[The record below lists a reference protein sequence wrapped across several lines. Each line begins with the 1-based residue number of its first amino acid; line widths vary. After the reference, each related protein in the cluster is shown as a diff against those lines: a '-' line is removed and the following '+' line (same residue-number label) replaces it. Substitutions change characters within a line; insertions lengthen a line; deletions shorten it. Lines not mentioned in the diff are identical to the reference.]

1 MPLQQGS
8 ESLTNPGRTLKTL
21 SFCEP
26 TPRHMSE
33 WIQNLPM
40 VNLSES
46 SRQLYYAIIEL
57 NQLITDPENRLRLL
71 ELLRPPIRFVCSSL
85 SKHYLNQPILLPEKP
100 GKISRLAMALDNNL
114 AIGYKMVVSET
125 ANASYSLISRKE
137 SKMTTLAIQ
146 RCIAALTKTII
157 RSYQLYAPVP
167 KKVWQDLNQLY
178 LVAETNNLLDTKIE
192 DHENLYVT
200 KTTIADAYKRALML
214 GCCKPN
220 QLRQK
225 DIKIIS
231 DATELWSMHLTL
243 GSVEKGSNFVV
254 NLSSDS
260 PPIYQNLARKK
271 LTDFHRGINFSQL
284 LQLFNGYLAQSNKDK
299 DIFVKGITVPQTV
312 SENMVRC
319 LLRAWEA
326 LTDRAFSRTP
336 SSKPVTLCVGYS
348 ASHSFLSG
356 GVDFDVLLQRG
367 GVDITNIDLN
377 KKIENEDEEDPFS
390 SHEVKSASNTAD
402 PWAGAYDAEKGDFVQ
417 AKKMDYLGSVNY
429 PSKKENFLEKQQ
441 KEVKT
446 GHHAVYPKHNA
457 ILLDTSPSGYCIKW
471 QNEIPCEVKTGEL
484 IGVNEGDVHA
494 WSLGV
499 IRWINKIDSTET
511 LIGIELLAAGSI
523 PCGAKV
529 VTEGKRRSD
538 YMRAFLLPSHIAGAQ
553 SSSLIT
559 PNLPFK
565 EDANVVINQYGE
577 LSPGV
582 LGKPILTTASF
593 TQFLF
598 NADEGAS
605 AIDASD
611 DNLDDLWPDI

>member
-1 MPLQQGS
+1 MPLEQGTG
-8 ESLTNPGRTLKTL
+8 SLSNSGRTLKTL

-33 WIQNLPM
+33 WIENLPM

-71 ELLRPPIRFVCSSL
+71 ELLRPPIQFVCNSL
-85 SKHYLNQPILLPEKP
+85 RKHYLNQPILLPEKP

-114 AIGYKMVVSET
+114 ATGYKMVVSET
-125 ANASYSLISRKE
+125 ANTSLSLISRKE
-137 SKMTTLAIQ
+137 SKISTLAIQ
-146 RCIAALTKTII
+146 RAITALTKTII
-157 RSYQLYAPVP
+157 LSYQLYAPAP

-178 LVAETNNLLDTKIE
+178 LIAETNNLLDTKIE
-192 DHENLYVT
+192 DHENLYIT

-243 GSVEKGSNFVV
+243 GNVEKGSNFVV

-299 DIFVKGITVPQTV
+299 DTYVKGITVPQTV

-336 SSKPVTLCVGYS
+336 SSKPIALCVGYS
-348 ASHSFLSG
+348 ASHCFLSG
-356 GVDFDVLLQRG
+356 GIAFDDLLQRG
-367 GVDITNIDLN
+367 SGDIANIDFN
-377 KKIENEDEEDPFS
+377 KKNEAEENPFS
-390 SHEVKSASNTAD
+390 SHDLKSATDTSD
-402 PWAGAYDAEKGDFVQ
+402 PWAGAYDAEQGDFIRG
-417 AKKMDYLGSVNY
+417 KNIHNIGSVNY
-429 PSKKENFLEKQQ
+429 SSQKGIELEKQQ

-446 GHHAVYPKHNA
+446 DRHAVYPKHKA
-457 ILLDTSPSGYCIKW
+457 VLLDTSPSGYCIKW

-499 IRWINKIDSTET
+499 IRWINKIDNTET

-538 YMRAFLLPSHIAGAQ
+538 YMRAFILPSHIAGVL

-577 LSPGV
+577 LSQGV
-582 LGKPILTTASF
+582 LGKPLLTTASF

-598 NADEGAS
+598 DADEGSS
-605 AIDASD
+605 AMNASD